1 MRRGVLMVLAA
12 VAAIG
17 VFAGGLG
24 WLLTDAR
31 PPAGAPRAQR
41 LYYAYCAECHG
52 VHGRGSW
59 RASLFLLRPS
69 DLTDPRVAA
78 QSDRYLFDII
88 KHGGATIG
96 RPGMPAFGAQLSDE
110 DIQLLVGYM
119 RALASR
125 RTTAAARGAF
135 ARAAHRSRSIQTRLI
150 SSPVARTASRTRSP
164 GETRA
169 ASSVAGAPR
178 TAIISMAPMPSAV
191 TA

>member
-41 LYYAYCAECHG
+41 LYYAHCAECHG

-69 DLTDPRVAA
+69 DLTDPRGAA

-88 KHGGATIG
+88 KHGGAAI
-96 RPGMPAFGAQLSDE
+96 RPPRLPALRGPPPDE
-110 DIQLLVGYM
+110 GKPPPVRVM
-119 RALASR
+119 RGPPL
-125 RTTAAARGAF
+125 
-135 ARAAHRSRSIQTRLI
+135 
-150 SSPVARTASRTRSP
+150 
-164 GETRA
+164 
-169 ASSVAGAPR
+169 
-178 TAIISMAPMPSAV
+178 PSAEP
-191 TA
+191 

>member
-119 RALASR
+119 RTLASR
-125 RTTAAARGAF
+125 RTAAAARGALPWPLI
-135 ARAAHRSRSIQTRLI
+135 ARARSRR
-150 SSPVARTASRTRSP
+150 
-164 GETRA
+164 G
-169 ASSVAGAPR
+169 
-178 TAIISMAPMPSAV
+178 
-191 TA
+191 

>member
-1 MRRGVLMVLAA
+1 MSTVATGGPAPFVTGLGLAECPRWYDGWLWVSDMWGHA
-12 VAAIG
+12 VHRYRPDGTGEQVAS
-17 VFAGGLG
+17 FPDDEPGGLG

-125 RTTAAARGAF
+125 RAARSLT
-135 ARAAHRSRSIQTRLI
+135 ARARSRR
-150 SSPVARTASRTRSP
+150 
-164 GETRA
+164 G
-169 ASSVAGAPR
+169 
-178 TAIISMAPMPSAV
+178 
-191 TA
+191 

>member
-1 MRRGVLMVLAA
+1 MRRGVVILVAA

-17 VFAGGLG
+17 ILAGGLG

-31 PPAGAPRAQR
+31 PPAGASRAER
-41 LYYAYCAECHG
+41 LYYGYCAECHG
-52 VHGRGSW
+52 TDGRGSW
-59 RASLFLLRPS
+59 RAALFLLRPG
-69 DLTDPRVAA
+69 DLTDRRVAVE
-78 QSDRYLFDII
+78 SDRYLFDLI

-119 RALASR
+119 RTLASR
-125 RTTAAARGAF
+125 RA

-164 GETRA
+164 GETPA
-169 ASSVAGAPR
+169 ASSVAGSPR
-178 TAIISMAPMPSAV
+178 PPGSRCRG
-191 TA
+191 

>member
-1 MRRGVLMVLAA
+1 
-12 VAAIG
+12 
-17 VFAGGLG
+17 
-24 WLLTDAR
+24 
-31 PPAGAPRAQR
+31 
-41 LYYAYCAECHG
+41 
-52 VHGRGSW
+52 SW

-69 DLTDPRVAA
+69 DVTDPRVAA

-125 RTTAAARGAF
+125 RA

-178 TAIISMAPMPSAV
+178 TAIISMAAMPSAV
-191 TA
+191 TARWRTSRRSGAARAPASPRTSYAAERPTVPHRHAAQGTGAGTHGTARRQRGP

>member
-52 VHGRGSW
+52 VHGRGPW

-69 DLTDPRVAA
+69 DLTDPRVA
-78 QSDRYLFDII
+78 
-88 KHGGATIG
+88 T
-96 RPGMPAFGAQLSDE
+96 
-110 DIQLLVGYM
+110 
-119 RALASR
+119 
-125 RTTAAARGAF
+125 RGAGRSPL
-135 ARAAHRSRSIQTRLI
+135 ALDPDEADLVAGGPHGAPHAIAGRDACGVERRGRAAHGHHLHGPHAERGDGLMADQQE
-150 SSPVARTASRTRSP
+150 V
-164 GETRA
+164 GGG
-169 ASSVAGAPR
+169 AGDDL
-178 TAIISMAPMPSAV
+178 SAD
-191 TA
+191 